1 MDTGHDSADR
11 VFVVFAEPDYHDDF
25 TACPQRY
32 GLVVDLPFGLPTKV
46 RTRFIVQCASVL

>member
-46 RTRFIVQCASVL
+46 RT